1 MTANQSNY
9 QAGGCELVNLNDAL
23 AEIRP
28 IDSLAIMELSNSLWI
43 PRQIILNP

>member
-23 AEIRP
+23 AEIRCLM
-28 IDSLAIMELSNSLWI
+28 LA
-43 PRQIILNP
+43 